1 MNIKKLIEK
10 LENDLGHFLIAELCK
25 SDPSKRS
32 GGELYKYKGLS
43 ITIKT
48 ERKDQDKIISIR
60 IGVFEA
66 DFKVETCEKVNG
78 SLSPQEEDLIKIW
91 MSKGE
96 KQRELKALFKQ
107 NENKREVKIIPID
120 LENFF
125 EDD

>member
-43 ITIKT
+43 ITIKS

-66 DFKVETCEKVNG
+66 DFKV
-78 SLSPQEEDLIKIW
+78 
-91 MSKGE
+91 
-96 KQRELKALFKQ
+96 LKNVPKSW
-107 NENKREVKIIPID
+107 NIIYNI
-120 LENFF
+120 LTKYYAISVVSA
-125 EDD
+125 